1 MRDAV
6 QRCLD
11 ALGGRTD
18 RLTLV
23 RAAVDQALWD
33 PGEIDLAQRYA
44 VAHVAVECH
53 RLVLGSDAGGLPYA
67 GVMSGPA
74 RVVYLRRDLWRAA
87 DYRARLRAVEEQ
99 RAALDA
105 EAAALRD
112 ECRQR
117 WAARCPLAT
126 RGCDQ
131 CGIEDSG
138 SAVGA
143 VASERGEGGTG
154 DGG

>member
-99 RAALDA
+99 RVALDV

-112 ECRQR
+112 ECRRR
-117 WAARCPLAT
+117 WGAKCPLAP

-131 CGIEDSG
+131 CGVEDSG
-138 SAVGA
+138 IAVGRVA
-143 VASERGEGGTG
+143 VDSGEGVRG